1 VPQLIRLIL
10 VALLLSPT
18 VAFAQSFS
26 QLLTVNSPFDP
37 STYKP
42 LDNGQ
47 RAHRWLMED
56 GAGPSLHVQSLA
68 SAAYLQ
74 FINDPPKWKSNIGGY
89 ARRAGSSYGSNLIE
103 NSVHESF
110 AAVEG
115 TDPRYFAC
123 RCKGFFPRSA
133 HAIKMTFLTYT
144 RSGHETLDIPQ
155 LAGVYGGSMIEY
167 TWWPHHYSAL
177 VQGVQSGHIV
187 VGIIGAEHIIQ
198 EFSPELKRIIHMR
211 SEPAAVSK

>member
-1 VPQLIRLIL
+1 VPRLIRLSL
-10 VALLLSPT
+10 FALLLSPPL
-18 VAFAQSFS
+18 AFS
-26 QLLTVNSPFDP
+26 QSLAQTLTVNSPFDP
-37 STYKP
+37 ATYKP

-56 GAGPSLHVQSLA
+56 GAGPALHVQSLV

-74 FINDPPKWKSNIGGY
+74 LIKDPPAWKDNIRGY

-110 AAVEG
+110 AAIEG

-123 RCKGFFPRSA
+123 RCKGLFPRSA

-144 RSGHETLDIPQ
+144 HSGHETLDIPQ
-155 LAGVYGGSMIEY
+155 LAGAYGGSMIEY

-177 VQGVQSGHIV
+177 VQGVQSGDIV
-187 VGIIGAEHIIQ
+187 MGIIAGEHIIQ
-198 EFSPELKRIIHMR
+198 EFSPEFKRIIHMK
-211 SEPAAVSK
+211 SEPTAVSK

>member
-1 VPQLIRLIL
+1 MPRLL
-10 VALLLSPT
+10 PLALLALLFSPPL
-18 VAFAQSFS
+18 ALAQSLA
-26 QLLTVNSPFDP
+26 QLLTVNGPFDP
-37 STYKP
+37 TTYKP

-56 GAGPSLHVQSLA
+56 GAGPALHVQSLA

-74 FINDPPKWKSNIGGY
+74 VIADPPTWKNNIGGY
-89 ARRAGSSYGSNLIE
+89 GRRAGSSYGSNLIE

-110 AAVEG
+110 AAIEG

-123 RCKGFFPRSA
+123 RCKGLFPRTA
-133 HAIKMTFLTYT
+133 HAIKMTLLTYT
-144 RSGHETLDIPQ
+144 HSGHETLDIPQ
-155 LAGVYGGSMIEY
+155 LAGAYGGSMIEY

>member
-1 VPQLIRLIL
+1 VPQFTRLAL
-10 VALLLSPT
+10 LALLLSPSL
-18 VAFAQSFS
+18 ALAQSLAQS
-26 QLLTVNSPFDP
+26 LTVNSPFDP
-37 STYKP
+37 ATYKP
-42 LDNGQ
+42 LDNRQ

-74 FINDPPKWKSNIGGY
+74 VIGDPPAWKNNIGGY
-89 ARRAGSSYGSNLIE
+89 ARRAGSSYGGNLIE

-110 AAVEG
+110 AAAER

-123 RCKGFFPRSA
+123 RCKGLFPRSA

-144 RSGHETLDIPQ
+144 RSGHETLDIPK
-155 LAGVYGGSMIEY
+155 LAGAYGGSMIEY

-177 VQGVQSGHIV
+177 AQGVQSGDIV
-187 VGIIGAEHIIQ
+187 VGIIAAEHIIQ
-198 EFSPELKRIIHMR
+198 EFSPQLKRIIHMR
-211 SEPAAVSK
+211 SEPTAVSK